1 MISMKVPEV
10 KIEEV
15 KPGIFGVFLDDEYHL
30 PMLFCRVQEFYESDS
45 EEFRGKKFSIWRYM
59 ERYSKSRS
67 GSFSYP
73 SDWSGFNIPFEIL
86 EQCYEIHGEDETPYD
101 RVMRWIIQEIHK
113 RKPNGSLAYVI
124 GVGSIDE
131 DETVLEHEICHG
143 MYYIDPEYRAKTD
156 SITEGLE
163 DEHEKEFKK
172 FRKNLLSMGYHEGVV
187 KDELQAYLI
196 SSPLSGNFSR
206 GVDAGVCWKIHQSY
220 RSKMGYLQD

>member
-1 MISMKVPEV
+1 
-10 KIEEV
+10 
-15 KPGIFGVFLDDEYHL
+15 
-30 PMLFCRVQEFYESDS
+30 
-45 EEFRGKKFSIWRYM
+45 
-59 ERYSKSRS
+59 
-67 GSFSYP
+67 
-73 SDWSGFNIPFEIL
+73 
-86 EQCYEIHGEDETPYD
+86 
-101 RVMRWIIQEIHK
+101 MRWIIQEIHK

-143 MYYIDPEYRAKTD
+143 MYYIDPEYKAKAD
-156 SITEGLE
+156 SITENLE
-163 DEHEKEFKK
+163 GEYDKEFKK